1 MLRAFPFEEGDALMS
16 VPLMLTFVS
25 TVVFAIQLLIFV
37 YLYSSHRVRFFQY
50 LLLAWGAYTL
60 SKGLRL
66 VDALFLDIH
75 HPSFVTDVATIAAVG
90 FTLAAAFAHRWDYRL
105 HGRDLLVGA
114 GAVTLLALA
123 SNLGGNDEGQRI
135 VGLSLGVVQMAAG
148 VLFWPARS
156 TRFRGERLL
165 SGLLTVWGVHRIAT
179 QFVNM
184 EPGST
189 SYMAVHAVF
198 ITLYFLATFAVI
210 IMVLERA
217 RSESDRLH
225 ARLREVERLATAG
238 ELAAGMAHEI
248 RNPLAAI
255 VNATALLDDETGLTA
270 DERATTLAAIR
281 TEARRLNRILSDFLH
296 FARPQEARRVPGD
309 IRQVVEHVSGLIRDG
324 RSRASRVDVEV
335 AVDPAVPRFAFDRD
349 QLTQVLW
356 NVALNG
362 VEAMNG
368 RGRLSLEVARQNE
381 DVVLA
386 VSDTGPGIPRGAA
399 GARVR
404 AVLLG
409 QAERQRP
416 GPHDRRAHHGG
427 ARRPHRDRLRGR
439 PRHARVAPV
448 SPRGR
453 LSMAH
458 ILVVDD
464 EPAARGTFALLLR
477 KRGHRVL
484 EAEGVTAAT
493 KRLAEEVFDLV
504 VTDLR
509 MPDGDG
515 LDVLRAVKAH
525 APATEVILLT
535 AYAEWKSA
543 KEAIRQGAL
552 DYFEKGQEPDE
563 LNHRIDKALAA
574 RQLRRENENLRAQL
588 RERYGLPGLIAQ
600 SPAMHTVL
608 DLVARVA
615 PTDATV
621 LIQGESGHRQ
631 GGHRQGHP
639 PRQRA
644 GRAPVRGRQL
654 RGDPRDPARVRAL
667 RLRARRLH
675 RRRGQ
680 QARVCSRRPT
690 AARCSST
697 RSPRCRPRSR

>member
-1 MLRAFPFEEGDALMS
+1 MS

-75 HPSFVTDVATIAAVG
+75 HPSFVTDVVTIAAVG

-105 HGRDLLVGA
+105 NGRDLLVGA

-123 SNLGGNDEGQRI
+123 SDLGGNDEGQRV
-135 VGLSLGVVQMAAG
+135 VGLALGVVQMAAG
-148 VLFWPARS
+148 VLFWPARGRS

-198 ITLYFLATFAVI
+198 ITLYFLSTFAVI

-270 DERATTLAAIR
+270 DERATTLAAVR

-309 IRQVVEHVSGLIRDG
+309 IRRGGRARQRADPRRPLAGLPRGRQGGG
-324 RSRASRVDVEV
+324 RSRGAALRLR
-335 AVDPAVPRFAFDRD
+335 PRSAHAG
-349 QLTQVLW
+349 
-356 NVALNG
+356 ALERG
-362 VEAMNG
+362 PQRG
-368 RGRLSLEVARQNE
+368 RGDERSGASLAGGRPPERRRRARGE
-381 DVVLA
+381 RHR
-386 VSDTGPGIPRGAA
+386 PRHSRRAP

-409 QAERQRP
+409 
-416 GPHDRRAHHGG
+416 
-427 ARRPHRDRLRGR
+427 
-439 PRHARVAPV
+439 
-448 SPRGR
+448 
-453 LSMAH
+453 
-458 ILVVDD
+458 
-464 EPAARGTFALLLR
+464 
-477 KRGHRVL
+477 
-484 EAEGVTAAT
+484 
-493 KRLAEEVFDLV
+493 
-504 VTDLR
+504 
-509 MPDGDG
+509 
-515 LDVLRAVKAH
+515 
-525 APATEVILLT
+525 
-535 AYAEWKSA
+535 
-543 KEAIRQGAL
+543 
-552 DYFEKGQEPDE
+552 
-563 LNHRIDKALAA
+563 
-574 RQLRRENENLRAQL
+574 
-588 RERYGLPGLIAQ
+588 
-600 SPAMHTVL
+600 
-608 DLVARVA
+608 
-615 PTDATV
+615 
-621 LIQGESGHRQ
+621 
-631 GGHRQGHP
+631 
-639 PRQRA
+639 
-644 GRAPVRGRQL
+644 
-654 RGDPRDPARVRAL
+654 
-667 RLRARRLH
+667 
-675 RRRGQ
+675 
-680 QARVCSRRPT
+680 
-690 AARCSST
+690 
-697 RSPRCRPRSR
+697 

>member
-75 HPSFVTDVATIAAVG
+75 RPSFVTDVATIAAVG

-114 GAVTLLALA
+114 GAVTVLALA
-123 SNLGGNDEGQRI
+123 SDLGGNDEGQRI
-135 VGLSLGVVQMAAG
+135 VGLALGVVQMAAG

-165 SGLLTVWGVHRIAT
+165 SGLLTVWGLHRIAT

-198 ITLYFLATFAVI
+198 ITLYFLSTFAVI

-324 RSRASRVDVEV
+324 RSRASRVDVKV
-335 AVDPAVPRFAFDRD
+335 AFDPAVPRFAFDRD

-368 RGRLSLEVARQNE
+368 RGRLSLEVARQNG
-381 DVVLA
+381 DIVLA
-386 VSDTGPGIPRGAA
+386 VSDTGPGIPGERLAHVFEPFYSGKPS
-399 GARVR
+399 GSG
-404 AVLLG
+404 LG
-409 QAERQRP
+409 LTIAERIM
-416 GPHDRRAHHGG
+416 AAHGG
-427 ARRPHRDRLRGR
+427 RIEIDSEVG
-439 PRHARVAPV
+439 
-448 SPRGR
+448 
-453 LSMAH
+453 
-458 ILVVDD
+458 
-464 EPAARGTFALLLR
+464 RGTRVSLLFP
-477 KRGHRVL
+477 L
-484 EAEGVTAAT
+484 EAA
-493 KRLAEEVFDLV
+493 
-504 VTDLR
+504 
-509 MPDGDG
+509 
-515 LDVLRAVKAH
+515 
-525 APATEVILLT
+525 
-535 AYAEWKSA
+535 
-543 KEAIRQGAL
+543 
-552 DYFEKGQEPDE
+552 
-563 LNHRIDKALAA
+563 
-574 RQLRRENENLRAQL
+574 
-588 RERYGLPGLIAQ
+588 
-600 SPAMHTVL
+600 
-608 DLVARVA
+608 
-615 PTDATV
+615 
-621 LIQGESGHRQ
+621 
-631 GGHRQGHP
+631 
-639 PRQRA
+639 
-644 GRAPVRGRQL
+644 
-654 RGDPRDPARVRAL
+654 
-667 RLRARRLH
+667 
-675 RRRGQ
+675 
-680 QARVCSRRPT
+680 
-690 AARCSST
+690 
-697 RSPRCRPRSR
+697 